1 MPCVVHHIVLNA
13 LQSPLL
19 FFLDFLLFFVNSFH
33 LLLVEIFDF
42 FEEVLNFLFITY
54 QIILCFCNLLCYASN
69 RHFNILFSLI

>member
-1 MPCVVHHIVLNA
+1 MPGVVHHIVLNA
-13 LQSPLL
+13 QQSPLL
-19 FFLDFLLFFVNSFH
+19 FFLDFLLFIVNSFH

-54 QIILCFCNLLCYASN
+54 QIILCFCNLLCYAPN